1 MRTAIPADHW
11 SAGAILPGDPWNG
24 AGLQSSLTSLRQP
37 FWRHAVIVEKAWCN
51 LQANGI
57 ETNFLKFRIWPLQR
71 LCRSWVRTPSHHPT
85 PSRWVYIFPC
95 PSGVLLAVSTTCKHG
110 FKTNMTSQLQS
121 KPHGMASTPLLHNL
135 EFLWI
140 ESFQTLLW
148 LRCSAA
154 WPQVLL
160 SMLSCCSTKN
170 NIDSQVHGDKH
181 DFFFCS
187 HAGNLQWTR
196 RSVRKKIHE
205 VYTKLKRQILGRWF
219 IIRVPSRHVGPLDLL
234 RASDRSPSSP
244 KQKPILLKQTAW
256 ERRIFLA

>member
-37 FWRHAVIVEKAWCN
+37 LWRHAVIVEKAWCN
-51 LQANGI
+51 LRANGI
-57 ETNFLKFRIWPLQR
+57 ETDFLKFRIWPLQR

-85 PSRWVYIFPC
+85 PSPWVYIFPC

-135 EFLWI
+135 EFPWI

-160 SMLSCCSTKN
+160 SRLSCCSTKN

-181 DFFFCS
+181 GFFFV
-187 HAGNLQWTR
+187 HIQETYNE
-196 RSVRKKIHE
+196 HE
-205 VYTKLKRQILGRWF
+205 D
-219 IIRVPSRHVGPLDLL
+219 P
-234 RASDRSPSSP
+234 
-244 KQKPILLKQTAW
+244 
-256 ERRIFLA
+256 